1 MVKRMVDDLE
11 QSLESSQ
18 KNAPD
23 QQVDLAELIGNV
35 LADYSEKIKEQNIDV
50 TIKVEQHVKLYMNE
64 SRFRVALAQVIDNA
78 IQFSDDGK
86 KKKFIEVLGNVNFT
100 SCSVNV
106 IDNGIGMERGTES
119 KVFDLFFRGT
129 EQSKGLGIG
138 LHVVRE
144 VLEQMGGSVSVHS
157 VYKAGSKFFL
167 WLPNKTVRDANGAN

>member
-1 MVKRMVDDLE
+1 MTRMADDLE

-35 LADYSEKIKEQNIDV
+35 LEDYSDKIKEQNIAV
-50 TIKVEQHVKLYMNE
+50 TIKVEQHVKLYMNA
-64 SRFRVALAQVIDNA
+64 SRFRVALAHVIDNA
-78 IQFSDDGK
+78 IQFSDNGK
-86 KKKFIEVLGNVNFT
+86 KMKLIEVLGNVNFT
-100 SCSVNV
+100 SCSVNI

-119 KVFDLFFRGT
+119 KVFDLFYRGT

-157 VYKAGSKFFL
+157 LHKAGSKFFL
-167 WLPNKTVRDANGAN
+167 WLPNRTVRDAAK

>member
-23 QQVDLAELIGNV
+23 QQVDLAELIGKV
-35 LADYSEKIKEQNIDV
+35 LADYSEKIREQNIAV

-64 SRFRVALAQVIDNA
+64 SRFRVALAHVIDNA

-106 IDNGIGMERGTES
+106 IDNGIGMERVTES
-119 KVFDLFFRGT
+119 KVFDLFYRGT
-129 EQSKGLGIG
+129 EKSKGLGIG

>member
-1 MVKRMVDDLE
+1 MESMVDDRE

-23 QQVDLAELIGNV
+23 QPVDLAELIGKI
-35 LADYSEKIKEQNIDV
+35 LEEYSDKIKEQNIVV
-50 TIKVEQHVKLYMNE
+50 TTKIEQHVKLYINE
-64 SRFRVALAQVIDNA
+64 NRFRVALEHVIDNA
-78 IQFSDDGK
+78 IQFSDGGK
-86 KKKFIEVLGNVNFT
+86 KRKFIEVLGNVNFT

-106 IDNGIGMERGTES
+106 IDNGIGMENGTEA
-119 KVFDLFFRGT
+119 KVFDLFYRGT

-157 VYKAGSKFFL
+157 VHKAGSKFFL
-167 WLPNKTVRDANGAN
+167 WLPNQAMRDTIAGK

>member
-1 MVKRMVDDLE
+1 MVTRMVDDLE
-11 QSLESSQ
+11 QSLESTQ

-23 QQVDLAELIGNV
+23 EAVDLAELIGKV
-35 LADYSEKIKEQNIDV
+35 LEDYSDKIKEQDIAV

-64 SRFRVALAQVIDNA
+64 SRFRVALSNVIDNA

-86 KKKFIEVLGNVNFT
+86 KKKFIEVLGHVNFT

-167 WLPNKTVRDANGAN
+167 WLPNKTIQGTAGAE

>member
-1 MVKRMVDDLE
+1 MMKCMVDDLE
-11 QSLESSQ
+11 QALANSQ

-23 QQVDLAELIGNV
+23 QQVDLAELIAKV
-35 LADYSEKIKEQNIDV
+35 LDDYSDKIREQDIAV

-64 SRFRVALAQVIDNA
+64 SRFRVALSHVIDNA
-78 IQFSDDGK
+78 IQFSDGGK
-86 KKKFIEVLGNVNFT
+86 KKKFIEVLGNVNFS

-119 KVFDLFFRGT
+119 KVFDLFYRGS

-157 VYKAGSKFFL
+157 VHKAGSKFFL
-167 WLPNKTVRDANGAN
+167 WLPNKTIG

>member
-1 MVKRMVDDLE
+1 MVDDLE
-11 QSLESSQ
+11 QALANSQ

-23 QQVDLAELIGNV
+23 QQVDLAELIAKV
-35 LADYSEKIKEQNIDV
+35 LDDYSDKIREQDIAV

-64 SRFRVALAQVIDNA
+64 SRFRVALSHVIDNA
-78 IQFSDDGK
+78 IQFSDGGK
-86 KKKFIEVLGNVNFT
+86 KKKFIEVLGNVNFS

-119 KVFDLFFRGT
+119 KVFDLFYRGS

-157 VYKAGSKFFL
+157 VHKAGSKFFL
-167 WLPNKTVRDANGAN
+167 WLPNKTIG

>member
-1 MVKRMVDDLE
+1 MKRMADDLE

-35 LADYSEKIKEQNIDV
+35 LEDYSDKIKEQNIAV
-50 TIKVEQHVKLYMNE
+50 TIKVEQHVKLYMNA
-64 SRFRVALAQVIDNA
+64 SRFRVALAHVIDNA
-78 IQFSDDGK
+78 IQFSDNGK
-86 KKKFIEVLGNVNFT
+86 KMKLIEVLGNVNFT
-100 SCSVNV
+100 SCSVNI

-119 KVFDLFFRGT
+119 KVFDLFYRGT

-157 VYKAGSKFFL
+157 VHKAGSKFFL
-167 WLPNKTVRDANGAN
+167 WLPNRTVRDTAK